1 MQDNISVLLIEDEE
15 VWARTMQISLAEFG
29 FEVVAVATTAAEAL
43 PALNAMNYDI
53 VLLDIH
59 LNGANSGI
67 EIGKMLHTHYRKPYI
82 FVTSSL
88 NSHSLEEAITANP
101 SAYLIKPINP
111 ASLFVTIHSAIHNFT
126 QQQATATESSTE
138 THYESFFIKQGNKY
152 KKIDWKDVICLVS
165 EKNYTRV
172 LTCRDNGEYL
182 IRSSL
187 QKALQYIIPTQIRS
201 RFAQVNRAEVVQ
213 LAFVEE
219 LNGEILKAGSH
230 TFTVTEAYFKEIKK
244 SLNII
249 S

>member
-1 MQDNISVLLIEDEE
+1 M
-15 VWARTMQISLAEFG
+15 G
-29 FEVVAVATTAAEAL
+29 FEIAAIATNVAEAL
-43 PALNAMNYDI
+43 PALNALNYDI

-67 EIGKMLHTHYRKPYI
+67 EIGKMLHTNFHKPFI

-88 NSHSLEEAITANP
+88 STHSLQEAVTANP

-126 QQQATATESSTE
+126 QQKTVTEQSDDS
-138 THYESFFIKQGNKY
+138 YESFFIKQGNKY

-172 LTCRDNGEYL
+172 LTARDQGEYL

-187 QKALQYIIPTQIRS
+187 QKALQFIIPAPLRG
-201 RFAQVNRAEVVQ
+201 RFVQVNRAEVIQ
-213 LAFVEE
+213 LSFVEE
-219 LNGEILKAGSH
+219 LTGDVLKAGSK
-230 TFTVTEAYFKEIKK
+230 TFNITEAYHKEVKK

>member
-1 MQDNISVLLIEDEE
+1 MTQDNISVLLIEDEE
-15 VWARTMQISLAEFG
+15 VWARTMQISLADFG
-29 FEVVAVATTAAEAL
+29 FEIAAVASTVEEAL

-67 EIGKMLHTHYRKPYI
+67 ELAKLLHTHYHKPFI

-88 NSHSLEEAITANP
+88 NSHSLQDAITANP

-126 QQQATATESSTE
+126 QQQTATATVENN
-138 THYESFFIKQGNKY
+138 YDSFFIKQGNKY
-152 KKIDWKDVICLVS
+152 KKIDWKDVICLIS

-172 LTCRDNGEYL
+172 FTSRDNSEYL

-187 QKALQYIIPTQIRS
+187 QKAMQYIIPASMRS
-201 RFAQVNRAEVVQ
+201 KFAQVNRAEIVQ
-213 LAFVEE
+213 LSYVEE
-219 LNGEILKAGSH
+219 LAGDVLTAGNK
-230 TFTVTEAYFKEIKK
+230 TFYITEAYHKDLKK